1 MYIEKK
7 GKQQRNFLKFIKEDE
22 HFRQYYDGMFILFE
36 TGLRISELCGLTI
49 KDIQHYLNLGSVQS
63 VYHWLNGIS
72 LPTVDKLNELRQLP
86 ASSHQGFL

>member
-1 MYIEKK
+1 MFPAIDKK
-7 GKQQRNFLKFIKEDE
+7 KTGINLRLMMDE
-22 HFRQYYDGMFILFE
+22 R
-36 TGLRISELCGLTI
+36 GLTV

>member
-1 MYIEKK
+1 MFPAIDKK
-7 GKQQRNFLKFIKEDE
+7 KTGINLRLMMDE
-22 HFRQYYDGMFILFE
+22 R
-36 TGLRISELCGLTI
+36 GLTV

-63 VYHWLNGIS
+63 VYHWLNGII